1 MALERMTIVV
11 TFALNAALTFALG
24 LVVAKFLGP
33 DAFGRYAVALSVAT
47 VINTA
52 AFEWLRLSATRFYS
66 ERARRDDAGVRATL
80 ALGYGAIVLTLAAL
94 LAAAALLR
102 LDLGLPTGLLAAATV
117 AGAAM
122 GLFDYQAAL
131 ARARFLDRTYAAL
144 VLAKNALGFALM
156 VGGAVLF
163 GDPTL
168 VLYGSALSALAAI
181 VAARRALADPEA
193 RPSLARRDLI
203 GGFAR
208 YALPLVAAS
217 FVYQL
222 IPLLN
227 RGFLASRFGFAEA
240 GTFSLPADL
249 GLRLFATLG
258 TGMDMLLF
266 QIAVRTDETHGRDA
280 ARAQVARNLAL
291 VAAVL
296 FPVTAGF
303 WLVLP
308 SFEALVVPAAF
319 RGGFASYRALLIPAL
334 LALSLVQYALNPVFQ
349 LRKAT
354 APVTAAALAALVVDA
369 GLLPVLTARFGPLG
383 VAAAQ
388 AGGFVVASLVLTL
401 LAARTTALP
410 WRDLALAAAAT
421 IAMTTALWPLRA
433 LPPGIAQLS
442 LTAAAGVGIYGA
454 LALAFDIAGA
464 RAIAARLRMRRVRSA
479 PAE

>member
-1 MALERMTIVV
+1 MTIVA
-11 TFALNAALTFALG
+11 TFALNAGLTFALG
-24 LVVAKFLGP
+24 LLVAKFLGP
-33 DAFGRYAVALSVAT
+33 EAFGRYAVALSVAT

-66 ERARRDDAGVRATL
+66 ERTRRDDAGVRASL
-80 ALGYGAIVLTLAAL
+80 ALGYAAIVLTLAAL
-94 LAAAALLR
+94 LGAAALLR
-102 LDLGLPTGLLAAATV
+102 LDLGLPASLLAAATA

-131 ARARFLDRTYAAL
+131 ARARFLDRAYAGL
-144 VLAKNALGFALM
+144 VVAKNALGFALM
-156 VGGAVLF
+156 VGGAWAF
-163 GDPTL
+163 HDPAL
-168 VLYGSALSALAAI
+168 VLAGSALSAVAAL

-193 RPSLARRDLI
+193 RLSLARRGVLS
-203 GGFAR
+203 GFAR

-217 FVYQL
+217 FVYQV

-227 RGFLASRFGFAEA
+227 RSYLAARFGFAEA
-240 GTFSLPADL
+240 GVFSLPADL

-258 TGMDMLLF
+258 TAMDMVLF
-266 QIAVRTDETHGRDA
+266 QLAVRTDETHGREA
-280 ARAQVARNLAL
+280 AQAHVARNLAL

-296 FPVTAGF
+296 LPFAAGL

-308 SFEALVVPAAF
+308 SFEALLVPEAF
-319 RGGFASYRALLIPAL
+319 RGRFAETMALLIPAL
-334 LALSLVQYALNPVFQ
+334 LALSLIQYALNPVFQ

-354 APVTAAALAALVVDA
+354 LPVTAAALAALVADA
-369 GLLPVLTARFGPLG
+369 ALLPVLTARFGPLG

-388 AGGFVVASLVLTL
+388 AGGFVAGAVVLGVL
-401 LAARTTALP
+401 ALRAARLP

-421 IAMTTALWPLRA
+421 AVMAGALWPLRA
-433 LPPGIAQLS
+433 LHP
-442 LTAAAGVGIYGA
+442 GVGALATQVVLGAAVYAA

-464 RAIAARLRMRRVRSA
+464 RALLAGLRRSRLRQA

>member
-1 MALERMTIVV
+1 MTIVI
-11 TFALNAALTFALG
+11 TFALNAGLTFALG
-24 LVVAKFLGP
+24 LAVAKFLGP
-33 DAFGRYAVALSVAT
+33 ETFGRYAVALAVASV
-47 VINTA
+47 VNTA

-66 ERARRDDAGVRATL
+66 DRTRRDDAGVRATL
-80 ALGYGAIVLTLAAL
+80 TLGYAAIVLTLAAL

-117 AGAAM
+117 AGVAM

-144 VLAKNALGFALM
+144 VLAKNALAFALM
-156 VGGAVLF
+156 VGGAFAF
-163 GDPTL
+163 GDPAL

-181 VAARRALADPEA
+181 VAARRALADPQA
-193 RPSLARRDLI
+193 RPSLARGDLI

-217 FVYQL
+217 FLYQL

-227 RGFLASRFGFAEA
+227 RGYLASRFGFAEA

-266 QIAVRTDETHGRDA
+266 QIAVRTDETHGPDA

-296 FPVTAGF
+296 FPVAAGF

-319 RGGFASYRALLIPAL
+319 RGGFAGYMALLIPAL

-354 APVTAAALAALVVDA
+354 GPVTAAAVAALVVDA
-369 GLLPVLTARFGPLG
+369 ALLPVLSARFGPLG

-388 AGGFVVASLVLTL
+388 AGGFLVAAGVLTV
-401 LAARTTALP
+401 LAARATTLP

-421 IAMTTALWPLRA
+421 AAMTAALWRLRA
-433 LPPGIAQLS
+433 LPPGLVQLTV
-442 LTAAAGVGIYGA
+442 TAAAGVGIYGA

-464 RAIAARLRMRRVRSA
+464 RAMAARLRRHRFRSV

>member
-1 MALERMTIVV
+1 MTILV
-11 TFALNAALTFALG
+11 TFALNAGLTFALG

-33 DAFGRYAVALSVAT
+33 DAFGHYAVALAAAGAV
-47 VINTA
+47 NTA

-66 ERARRDDAGVRATL
+66 DRSHRHDAGVRATL
-80 ALGYGAIVLTLAAL
+80 TLGYAAVVLTLTAL
-94 LAAAALLR
+94 VAAAALLK
-102 LDLGLPTGLLAAATV
+102 LDLGLPAGLLAAATA
-117 AGAAM
+117 AGVAM

-131 ARARFLDRTYAAL
+131 ARARFLDRTYAGL
-144 VLAKNALGFALM
+144 VLAKNVLAFALM
-156 VGGAVLF
+156 VGGAYAF
-163 GDPTL
+163 RDPTL

-181 VAARRALADPEA
+181 VAGRRALAEPGA
-193 RPSLARRDLI
+193 RLALARRDLMAA
-203 GGFAR
+203 FAR

-222 IPLLN
+222 VPLLN
-227 RGFLASRFGFAEA
+227 RSVLAARYGFAEA
-240 GTFSLPADL
+240 GAFSLPADL

-258 TGMDMLLF
+258 TGMDMVLF
-266 QIAVRTDETHGRDA
+266 QIAVRTDATHGPEA

-296 FPVTAGF
+296 FPVAAGF

-308 SFEALVVPAAF
+308 SFEALVVPEAF
-319 RGGFASYRALLIPAL
+319 RGSFAGYMALLIPAL

-354 APVTAAALAALVVDA
+354 GAVTAAALAALVVDA
-369 GLLPVLTARFGPLG
+369 GLVPVLAARFGPLG

-388 AGGFVVASLVLTL
+388 AGGFVVAALVLTL
-401 LAARTTALP
+401 LASRATRLP
-410 WRDLALAAAAT
+410 WRDLALAAVAT
-421 IAMTTALWPLRA
+421 AVMTAALWPLRA
-433 LPPGIAQLS
+433 LPTGIGQLA
-442 LTAAAGVGIYGA
+442 LMAAAGGSIYAA

-464 RAIAARLRMRRVRSA
+464 RTLAARLRRPALRSA

>member
-1 MALERMTIVV
+1 MTIVL
-11 TFALNAALTFALG
+11 TFAVNAGLTFALG

-33 DAFGRYAVALSVAT
+33 EQFGRYALALSVAT

-66 ERARRDDAGVRATL
+66 DRTRRDDAGVRATL
-80 ALGYGAIVLTLAAL
+80 TLGYGVIVLTLVAL
-94 LAAAALLR
+94 VTAAAALR
-102 LDLGLPTGLLAAATV
+102 VDLGLPASLLAAATA

-131 ARARFLDRTYAAL
+131 ARARFLDRTYAGL
-144 VLAKNALGFALM
+144 VLAKNVIAFALM
-156 VGGAVLF
+156 VGGAFVF
-163 GDPTL
+163 GNPAL
-168 VLYGSALSALAAI
+168 VLYGAALSGLAAI
-181 VAARRALADPEA
+181 LTAGRALADPDA
-193 RPSLARRDLI
+193 RLSLARRDLV

-217 FVYQL
+217 FIYQL

-240 GTFSLPADL
+240 GAFSLPADL

-258 TGMDMLLF
+258 TAMDMVLF
-266 QIAVRTDETHGRDA
+266 QIAVRTDETHGPDA
-280 ARAQVARNLAL
+280 ARTQVARNLTL

-296 FPVTAGF
+296 LPVAAGF

-308 SFEALVVPAAF
+308 SFEALVVPQAF
-319 RGGFASYRALLIPAL
+319 RGHFASYMALLIPAL

-354 APVTAAALAALVVDA
+354 APVTAAALAALVVNA
-369 GLLPVLTARFGPLG
+369 GLLPVLTARLGPLG

-388 AGGFVVASLVLTL
+388 AGGFIVAVAVLTL
-401 LAARTTALP
+401 LAARATALP
-410 WRDLALAAAAT
+410 WREIALAGLAT
-421 IAMTTALWPLRA
+421 AVMTAALWPLRA
-433 LPPGIAQLS
+433 LPPGIAQLTV
-442 LTAAAGVGIYGA
+442 TAGAGAALYGA
-454 LALAFDIAGA
+454 LALAFDLAGA
-464 RAIAARLRMRRVRSA
+464 RSLVAGLRSRGLRSA